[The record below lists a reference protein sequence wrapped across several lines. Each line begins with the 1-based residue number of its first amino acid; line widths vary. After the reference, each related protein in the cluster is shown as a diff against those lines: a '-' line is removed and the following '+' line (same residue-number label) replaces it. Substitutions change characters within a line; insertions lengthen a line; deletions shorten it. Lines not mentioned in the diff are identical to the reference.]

1 MERIKIELEKL
12 GVDLPAKGK
21 IRREILQRIYDA
33 RRREKNKKLKKTNR
47 KTRRKLKKEKNPP
60 VQAEAPVRAEPVQ
73 AAVQTEAFRAEP
85 VQATVQTEAVRAEP
99 VDAAVQTEAVRA
111 EPVQAAVQTEAAQA
125 EPVQAACQT
134 DVTMK
139 PDPNQSNLC
148 AMCLLGAMQ
157 RTRGSPK
164 NVEKALAAS
173 CRKYW
178 QNGYRELE
186 SLTHE
191 VYSLSDLPSRPCIW
205 VHAIWI

>member
-1 MERIKIELEKL
+1 MGRIEIELEKL

-47 KTRRKLKKEKNPP
+47 KSRKMLKKEKNPP
-60 VQAEAPVRAEPVQ
+60 VQAEAPVQGESVQ
-73 AAVQTEAFRAEP
+73 AAVQTEA
-85 VQATVQTEAVRAEP
+85 VQRESAQAAVQTEGVRAQS
-99 VDAAVQTEAVRA
+99 VQAAVQTEAVR
-111 EPVQAAVQTEAAQA
+111 A

-139 PDPNQSNLC
+139 PDPSQSNLC

-191 VYSLSDLPSRPCIW
+191 VYSLSDLPSRPCIR
-205 VHAIWI
+205 VHTIWI

>member
-33 RRREKNKKLKKTNR
+33 RRREKYKKLKKTNR

-85 VQATVQTEAVRAEP
+85 VQ
-99 VDAAVQTEAVRA
+99 AAVQTEAVRA